1 MTLLGVFEIKLG
13 KEGSEMYKKYLS
25 FLLVLATACALF
37 SGSSFAQVEIPSS
50 IAFSP
55 FISERLPGY
64 IDIPR
69 ALFSEK
75 VHFFAFNKA
84 MPKDPKPLQQRG
96 VVAIERIQQ
105 AVQSIPTVRAKTI
118 IEAVMS
124 EEDYLSGKAE
134 VKVSQAIL
142 WEELDRYA
150 NNISDQDTIVI
161 YSHSHGVKNNF
172 TPREPWGGLR
182 LDSPPRDGKPLPH
195 QGITPWPEYMEKILK
210 LPAKTVVVMVMSC
223 YSGGL
228 VDYLHT
234 IEDQWIHRAEEGRN
248 FIVLTSQNA
257 QLMSG
262 PVRIGNEIINPF
274 TYAVEQAFLG
284 KADGFTTGET
294 DGKVDVNEWIQYI
307 LDNTMLHDKKAQPM
321 AIGSYQQD
329 LNLFDI

>member
-1 MTLLGVFEIKLG
+1 
-13 KEGSEMYKKYLS
+13 MYKKYLS

-37 SGSSFAQVEIPSS
+37 SGSSFVQVEIPSS

-105 AVQSIPTVRAKTI
+105 AGQSIPTVRAKTI

-150 NNISDQDTIVI
+150 NNISDQDTILI
-161 YSHSHGVKNNF
+161 YSHSHGLKNNF
-172 TPREPWGGLR
+172 APNEPWGGLR

>member
-1 MTLLGVFEIKLG
+1 
-13 KEGSEMYKKYLS
+13 MYRKFLS
-25 FLLVLATACALF
+25 FLLMLGIICALF
-37 SGSSFAQVEIPSS
+37 SGVSFAQVEIPSS
-50 IAFSP
+50 TAFLP
-55 FISERLPGY
+55 FISERLPGF
-64 IDIPR
+64 IDIPG

-96 VVAIERIQQ
+96 VVAMERIGS
-105 AVQSIPTVRAKTI
+105 AVQNILGIKTKTLV
-118 IEAVMS
+118 EAVMS

-134 VKVSQAIL
+134 IKVSQAIL

-150 NNISDQDTIVI
+150 KTISDQDTIVI

-172 TPREPWGGLR
+172 VPGEPWGGLR
-182 LDSPPRDGKPLPH
+182 LDAPPRDGKPLPH
-195 QGITPWPEYMEKILK
+195 RGVTPWPEYMEKILK

-228 VDYLHT
+228 IDYLHT

-257 QLMSG
+257 LLMSG
-262 PVRIGNEIINPF
+262 PVKIGNEMINPF

-284 KADGFTTGET
+284 KADGFITGEA
-294 DGKVDVNEWIQYI
+294 DGKIDINEWTQYI
-307 LDNTMLHDKKAQPM
+307 LHTTMLHDKNAHPM
-321 AIGSYQQD
+321 AIGAYQQD